1 MGYSTKFDDPTKGIE
16 TILNSINKFDKD
28 RFLYALQY
36 KHYNQPQLELMTQQ
50 VVEYR
55 IKLEK
60 EHERLLEFAKTFNH
74 VFVTDNNQCFDTALK
89 ILRKLRSG
97 IKEVKRIY
105 MKFCPRWS
113 SKRIPY
119 KVDANKHYSAFDYS
133 YFSIETFQ
141 LSFFELEDYPPHVQG
156 LYNELCKF
164 FFQLHLSLVLCIEV
178 MKDEEKI
185 RHDKGYCNFL
195 FEEYKEKVLKEIM
208 DIVMLIPPDSSCF
221 QEEYNPAIASLKK
234 FSSTEAWAPH
244 GFHNFTKDEVK
255 FLIIKEVQEEEKRGI
270 LTKQEILLFGNKPD
284 KVKEINNIILHFDDL
299 MPDDYS
305 RKKLDSLT
313 IAMFMK
319 WCGVKNEHC
328 FLNYFNE
335 KYANNP
341 NRLYG
346 VVTIGAVN
354 NAKKK
359 LLYNDEVYN
368 DFLVRMNQQ
377 HYMSSSTKNFAG

>member
-1 MGYSTKFDDPTKGIE
+1 MGYSTKFNDPTQGIE
-16 TILNSINKFDKD
+16 TILSVINKFDKD
-28 RFLYALQY
+28 RFLYALKY
-36 KHYNQPQLELMTQQ
+36 KHYNQPKLELMTQQ

-55 IKLEK
+55 NKLEK
-60 EHERLLEFAKTFNH
+60 EHERLMEFAKTFNKL
-74 VFVTDNNQCFDTALK
+74 FVTDNNQCFDTALK
-89 ILRKLRSG
+89 VLRKLRSG
-97 IKEVKRIY
+97 VKEVKRIY
-105 MKFCPRWS
+105 MNFCPRWN

-119 KVDANKHYSAFDYS
+119 KVNVNKHYSAFDYS
-133 YFSIETFQ
+133 YFSLDTFE
-141 LSFFELEDYPPHVQG
+141 LTFFELEDYPPYVQG

-164 FFQLHLSLVLCIEV
+164 FFQLNLSLHLCIQV
-178 MKDEEKI
+178 LNDEEKI
-185 RHDKGYCNFL
+185 RQDKGYCNFL
-195 FEEYKEKVLKEIM
+195 FGEYKEKVLEEIM
-208 DIVMLIPPDSSCF
+208 NIVMLIPLDSDCF

-255 FLIIKEVQEEEKRGI
+255 YLIIKEVQEEEKRGI
-270 LTKQEILLFGNKPD
+270 LTKQEILLFGNNPD

-305 RKKLDSLT
+305 RKKLDALT

-319 WCGVKNEHC
+319 WCGVTNERN
-328 FLNYFNE
+328 FLAYFNE
-335 KYANNP
+335 KYVNNS

-359 LLYNDEVYN
+359 LLHNDKAYN
-368 DFLVRMNQQ
+368 DFLERMNQQ
-377 HYMSSSTKNFAG
+377 HYMSSSTKNSAG